1 MKTPSSTPVARRALL
16 FTIGCAVALTSS
28 AADARKKKPVPPP
41 PPPPPPVIV
50 IPPPPRPVP
59 PYGAS
64 AAVPVPP
71 IGADGLFQSVN
82 RQITP
87 AQTVWNLRSA
97 FNVAALNCR
106 DAKYDGVVIGYRA
119 FLKKHAKGLALA
131 NRKVDAEFRGVYGA
145 RFISNREKYMTAV
158 YNHFAAPPVQPQF
171 CDAVMAVNNDVPALK
186 LAGLTDFA
194 QRNLPNI
201 EIVFDEFY
209 RQFAKYRADAAA
221 WDARYAPAPVAPVS
235 TAVSTP
241 VSTPVSTAAPTTTG
255 SPAGQ

>member
-1 MKTPSSTPVARRALL
+1 MKTPSSTPVARRALM

-28 AADARKKKPVPPP
+28 AAEARKKKPLPP

-50 IPPPPRPVP
+50 IPPPPRPTP
-59 PYGAS
+59 PNGAS

-71 IGADGLFQSVN
+71 LGADGLFKSVN

-87 AQTVWNLRSA
+87 AQTVWNFRSGY
-97 FNVAALNCR
+97 NVAALNCR
-106 DAKYDGVVIGYRA
+106 DPKYDPIVIGYRA
-119 FLKKHAKGLALA
+119 FLKKHAKGLTLA
-131 NRKVDAEFRGVYGA
+131 NRKVDAEFRAVYGA
-145 RFISNREKYMTAV
+145 RFIPNREKYMTAV

-209 RQFAKYRADAAA
+209 RQFAKYQADAAA
-221 WDARYAPAPVAPVS
+221 WDTRYAPAPPAPV
-235 TAVSTP
+235 P
-241 VSTPVSTAAPTTTG
+241 TAATAATG
-255 SPAGQ
+255 ATPAPAGL

>member
-1 MKTPSSTPVARRALL
+1 MNTPSSTPVVRRALL

-28 AADARKKKPVPPP
+28 AVEARKKKPLPPP

-50 IPPPPRPVP
+50 IPPPPRPTP
-59 PYGAS
+59 PNGAS
-64 AAVPVPP
+64 PAVIVPKILP
-71 IGADGLFQSVN
+71 DGLFQSVN

-87 AQTVWNLRSA
+87 AQTVWNFRSA
-97 FNVAALNCR
+97 YNVAALNCR
-106 DAKYDGVVIGYRA
+106 DPKYDPIVVGYRA
-119 FLKKHAKGLALA
+119 FLKKHAKALTLA
-131 NRKVDAEFRGVYGA
+131 NRKVDGEFRALYGA
-145 RFISNREKYMTAV
+145 KFIPNREKYMTAV

-201 EIVFDEFY
+201 EIVFDDFF
-209 RQFAKYRADAAA
+209 RKFAEYKVEAAA

-235 TAVSTP
+235 PIAATP
-241 VSTPVSTAAPTTTG
+241 MATTSGTPTG
-255 SPAGQ
+255 